1 MKQRLVIRYKNVF
14 QQSVSIFLIGNQEIQ
29 DKITEM
35 KRWEGNNYHYLIE
48 TTHILHH
55 NNRSSLLGQK
65 FVLPCLRGVENR
77 YYQLVWV
84 EYSIQRLGNKFECR
98 Q

>member
-1 MKQRLVIRYKNVF
+1 M
-14 QQSVSIFLIGNQEIQ
+14 SIFFIGNQEIQ

-35 KRWEGNNYHYLIE
+35 KRLEGNNYHYLIE
-48 TTHILHH
+48 TTYLLHH
-55 NNRSSLLGQK
+55 NNRSSLLGHK
-65 FVLPCLRGVENR
+65 FVLTCLRGVENG

-84 EYSIQRLGNKFECR
+84 EYSIQRLGNKFEFR